1 MNYNV
6 KTSKQFE
13 KELKRLCKKYS
24 SLKLEYIQIISDLAI
39 SPAMGT
45 SLGNNLYKIRLSIAS
60 KRRGKS
66 GGARIISYVQ
76 IIEESV
82 LLLTIYDKGE
92 KSNISDDEIQD
103 ILDQNV

>member
-1 MNYNV
+1 
-6 KTSKQFE
+6 
-13 KELKRLCKKYS
+13 
-24 SLKLEYIQIISDLAI
+24 
-39 SPAMGT
+39 MGPPL
-45 SLGNNLYKIRLSIAS
+45 SNNLYKIRLSIAS
-60 KRRGKS
+60 KRKGKS
-66 GGARIISYVQ
+66 GGSRIISYVQ